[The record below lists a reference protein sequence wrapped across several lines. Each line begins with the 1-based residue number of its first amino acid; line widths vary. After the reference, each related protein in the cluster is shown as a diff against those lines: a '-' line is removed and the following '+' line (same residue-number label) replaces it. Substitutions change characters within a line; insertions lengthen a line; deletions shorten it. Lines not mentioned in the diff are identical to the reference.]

1 MRAKSYFSLFTYQ
14 MSTPIAR
21 SAALLVILGA
31 VFPTSCADAAPA
43 VVRPAARS
51 AALRAA
57 PVLDSVPLIVSRLTG
72 PAGEAL
78 VSNAIPLKSG
88 ALRPDE
94 LGSVRLMVEG
104 EAVDAAIEG
113 TTALHGDGSLRSVVV
128 QFRTSLRPGD
138 RAKGWLVLG
147 GGGGKRRGGAIA
159 DVPLFPEA
167 VALPT
172 SADYLI
178 STDLVGET
186 ITVSESR
193 RLGGVWAKYE
203 RDFDQ
208 WADKHWRT
216 SGADWAA
223 GDYYDRAQ
231 IYYAWWV
238 RTGNIEYWRRAT
250 LMVIDYRSK
259 YLEKNNYTS
268 SHHWAQLEGVALHY
282 LLTGDLRSR
291 EAVERTAQVLSSYY
305 RRNALGKVNHQ
316 DMESRIQAR
325 SLLAALLA
333 WEVQNGDPGSGYAK
347 GWTKDLPLMLAQIL
361 KAQRPDGSFLWGGYC
376 TSSINYMNGILNDVL
391 IRYYTRFRP
400 DSVIVSSV
408 RRNADWL
415 WATQWRQDGSFNY
428 QSISCQR
435 NNSGPSRS
443 PDLNGLF
450 VTTYGWLYQ
459 QTGDGRYRD
468 TADQIFST
476 LQRGTYL
483 QGSKQFNQLYTMS
496 YRYLA
501 YRRGVKAGA

>member
-1 MRAKSYFSLFTYQ
+1 LTIKLLLLSLVAPIEPSFGSPGSSVTDQSAK
-14 MSTPIAR
+14 AR
-21 SAALLVILGA
+21 S
-31 VFPTSCADAAPA
+31 S
-43 VVRPAARS
+43 VR
-51 AALRAA
+51 
-57 PVLDSVPLIVSRLTG
+57 DSVELAVTRLSG
-72 PAGEAL
+72 SAGEAL
-78 VSNAIPLKSG
+78 VANAIPLTPG
-88 ALRPDE
+88 ALRADA
-94 LGSVRLMVEG
+94 LAGVRLVVDG
-104 EAVDAAIEG
+104 EPKEAYFEA
-113 TTALHGDGSLRSVVV
+113 TTGRHPDGSLRSVLV
-128 QFRTSLRPGD
+128 QFRTFLRPAD
-138 RAKGWLVLG
+138 RLTAWLIIG
-147 GGGGKRRGGAIA
+147 SSTPGRRLAEPA
-159 DVPLFPEA
+159 ETPVYPEA

-172 SADYLI
+172 SAEYLVA
-178 STDLVGET
+178 TGLVGET
-186 ITVSESR
+186 VTVSESR
-193 RLGGVWAKYE
+193 RTGVVWAKYE
-203 RDFDQ
+203 RDFEF
-208 WADKHWRT
+208 WANKHWLA

-223 GDYYDRAQ
+223 GDYYDRVQ

-238 RTGNIEYWRRAT
+238 RSGQLEYWRRAT
-250 LMVIDYRSK
+250 LMAIDYRSR
-259 YLEKNNYTS
+259 YLEKNNYGS
-268 SHHWAQLEGVALHY
+268 SHHWAQLEGLALHY
-282 LLTGDLRSR
+282 ILTGDSRSR
-291 EAVERTAQVLSSYY
+291 DAVERTAQGLSSYY

-333 WEVQNGDPGSGYAK
+333 WEVQNGDPATGYAER
-347 GWTKDLPLMLAQIL
+347 WAKDLPLMLAQIL

-415 WATQWRQDGSFNY
+415 WATQWRPDGSFNY

-468 TADQIFST
+468 AADQIFST

-483 QGSKQFNQLYTMS
+483 QGSKQFNQMYTMS

-501 YRRGVKAGA
+501 YRRGGKAGG

>member
-1 MRAKSYFSLFTYQ
+1 MLQ
-14 MSTPIAR
+14 MSTPYTRLAAALMTLGAALPTGRANAASHPDRVPAR
-21 SAALLVILGA
+21 SAA
-31 VFPTSCADAAPA
+31 
-43 VVRPAARS
+43 R
-51 AALRAA
+51 RAA
-57 PVLDSVPLIVSRLTG
+57 PVADSIPLVVTRLMG
-72 PAGEAL
+72 PAGDAL
-78 VSNAIPLKSG
+78 VSNAIPLRRG
-88 ALRPDE
+88 ALRPD
-94 LGSVRLMVEG
+94 GVGAVRLMVEG
-104 EAVDAAIEG
+104 QAVDAAIQG
-113 TTALHGDGSLRSVVV
+113 TAALHADGSLRSVVV

-147 GGGGKRRGGAIA
+147 GGAGKRRGPALSDLPA
-159 DVPLFPEA
+159 YPEA

-172 SADYLI
+172 NADYLI

-186 ITVSESR
+186 ISVSETR

-208 WADKHWRT
+208 WSEKHWLT

-223 GDYYDRAQ
+223 GNYYDRAQ

-250 LMVIDYRSK
+250 LMVIDYRTK

-268 SHHWAQLEGVALHY
+268 SHHWSQLEGVALHY
-282 LLTGDLRSR
+282 LLTGDPRSR
-291 EAVERTAQVLSSYY
+291 EAVERTAQLLSSYY
-305 RRNALGKVNHQ
+305 RRGALGKVNHQ

-333 WEVQNGDPGSGYAK
+333 WEVQNGDPESGYAK
-347 GWTKDLPLMLAQIL
+347 EWAKDLPLMLGQIL

-415 WATQWRQDGSFNY
+415 WGTQWRPDGSFNY

-468 TADQIFST
+468 AADQIFST
-476 LQRGTYL
+476 LQKGTYL

-501 YRRGVKAGA
+501 YRRGSKAGA